1 MLPPTEEAYG
11 ELQTAYQFWN
21 EVLFDSALPPCLI
34 TFQRKTRTYGYFSG
48 QRFVNGKNET
58 TDEIALNPVFFGST
72 PISEVMQTL
81 VHEMTHLWQFHFG
94 KPGRRCYHNKEWASK
109 IEELGLMPSS
119 TGFPGGKKVGEKMAE
134 YILPGGLFEDK
145 LKCLLSTDFSI
156 TWRDRFPPDT
166 TKLENPGEEKES
178 LESRSNR
185 RKYSCPKCSLNAWAK
200 PKSRLICGE
209 CQNQL
214 EDVGT

>member
-1 MLPPTEEAYG
+1 MILPTEEAYG

-21 EVLFDSALPPCLI
+21 EVLFDANLPPCLI

-48 QRFVNGKNET
+48 QRFVNGKNEII
-58 TDEIALNPVFFGST
+58 DEIALNPAFFGSI

-81 VHEMTHLWQFHFG
+81 VHEMIHLWQFHYG

-109 IEELGLMPSS
+109 MEEIGLMPSS
-119 TGFPGGKKVGEKMAE
+119 TGQPGGKKVGEKMAE
-134 YILPGGLFEDK
+134 YIILDGPFETE
-145 LKCLLSTDFSI
+145 LKHLLSTDFSI

-166 TKLENPGEEKES
+166 TKLENPGEPS
-178 LESRSNR
+178 ESRSNR

-200 PKSRLICGE
+200 PNTSLICGK
-209 CQNQL
+209 CQSPL
-214 EDVGT
+214 EDVGA